1 MLSVCKLTKKNVIFA
16 KMLRQID
23 GKSKTMSH
31 RFTLL
36 FFAIMAFTCGVS
48 AQQTFDVDLWGGSPR
63 VKSVEKSDKARLHVY
78 LPADSIATGR
88 AVVICPGGSYAG
100 LAIDNEG
107 TGWVP
112 FFNNQGIAAI
122 VLEYRLP
129 RGKKEIPISDAEQ
142 AIRYVRKKAVAWK
155 VNPHDVGIMGSS
167 AGGHLASVVA
177 TQAPADAR
185 PDFQILFYPVISMVK
200 GATHMESHDNFFGK
214 KKKVKEKDEEQYC
227 SDLRVSRNTPRACIL
242 LANDDTV
249 VPALHGLNYFK
260 ALQAQKVPATL
271 LVYPDGGHG
280 FGSQK
285 SFAYHFE
292 MELDLQAWLESF

>member
-1 MLSVCKLTKKNVIFA
+1 MNYALCTMNYTLYSKILILAAALLTAVPCCHAQK
-16 KMLRQID
+16 
-23 GKSKTMSH
+23 
-31 RFTLL
+31 
-36 FFAIMAFTCGVS
+36 AIE
-48 AQQTFDVDLWGGSPR
+48 VDLWGGSPR
-63 VKSVEKSDKARLHVY
+63 VKSVERADKARLHVY

-112 FFNNQGIAAI
+112 FFNNRGIAAI

-129 RGKKEIPISDAEQ
+129 RGKKEVPISDAEQ
-142 AIRYVRKKAVAWK
+142 AVRYVRKMAAAWK
-155 VNPHDVGIMGSS
+155 VNPRDVGIMGSS

-214 KKKVKEKDEEQYC
+214 KKRVKEKDEEQYC
-227 SDLRVSRNTPRACIL
+227 SDLRVSRNTPRACIV
-242 LANDDTV
+242 LANDDSV

-285 SFAYHFE
+285 VFAYHFE

>member
-1 MLSVCKLTKKNVIFA
+1 MSMIHLTKILILA
-16 KMLRQID
+16 AA
-23 GKSKTMSH
+23 
-31 RFTLL
+31 LL
-36 FFAIMAFTCGVS
+36 TTTTFCP
-48 AQQTFDVDLWGGSPR
+48 AQQSYASGDVKAIDVDLWGGSPR
-63 VKSVEKSDKARLHVY
+63 VKSVEKADKARLHVY

-129 RGKKEIPISDAEQ
+129 RGKKEVPISDAEQ
-142 AIRYVRKKAVAWK
+142 AIRYVRKKAAAWK
-155 VNPHDVGIMGSS
+155 VNPRDVGIMGSS

-185 PDFQILFYPVISMVK
+185 PDFQILFYPV
-200 GATHMESHDNFFGK
+200 THMESHDNFFGK
-214 KKKVKEKDEEQYC
+214 KKRVKEKDEEQYC
-227 SDLRVSRNTPRACIL
+227 SDLRVSRNTPRACIV
-242 LANDDTV
+242 LANDDSV

-285 SFAYHFE
+285 EFAYHFE